1 MRASMFTLF
10 YILKTSLKPEAE
22 IHYWSQRIIKIMSDF
37 SAEINNF
44 VDTVNKAFGLA
55 QLEFG
60 IPQNI
65 IRNDDGSW
73 TIEIAVVGLTK
84 DDLKLT
90 SEVVDGKLR
99 LVVENKNVNKTKDVP
114 ETNYKDHRIKF
125 FKKASW
131 TISSDL
137 DLDGMKA
144 KVENGLMT
152 ITIPVAAKAKPNEY
166 SIE

>member
-1 MRASMFTLF
+1 
-10 YILKTSLKPEAE
+10 
-22 IHYWSQRIIKIMSDF
+22 MSDF

-55 QLEFG
+55 QMEFG

-84 DDLKLT
+84 DDLKLI

>member
-1 MRASMFTLF
+1 
-10 YILKTSLKPEAE
+10 
-22 IHYWSQRIIKIMSDF
+22 MSDF

-55 QLEFG
+55 QMEFG

-99 LVVENKNVNKTKDVP
+99 LVVENKNVNKTKDIP

-137 DLDGMKA
+137 QKM
-144 KVENGLMT
+144 V
-152 ITIPVAAKAKPNEY
+152 
-166 SIE
+166 

>member
-1 MRASMFTLF
+1 MDATEIDNNTTTVFAKQTNDIFVLLNDKVVVFTNGGSMYEMLSRAE
-10 YILKTSLKPEAE
+10 YITFGDNS
-22 IHYWSQRIIKIMSDF
+22 WS
-37 SAEINNF
+37 
-44 VDTVNKAFGLA
+44 
-55 QLEFG
+55 
-60 IPQNI
+60 
-65 IRNDDGSW
+65 DG
-73 TIEIAVVGLTK
+73 
-84 DDLKLT
+84 
-90 SEVVDGKLR
+90 
-99 LVVENKNVNKTKDVP
+99 NKTKDIP